1 VTLELWLVAGTQD
14 PYRPET
20 IATVE
25 ERVRQV
31 SVASPRSYA
40 IGIDYGTASA
50 RALAVD
56 TATGEELA
64 ECVERYPGGVVGS
77 PGDANLAR
85 QEPRDYE
92 DALEVVLQGVTAEL
106 RECGALD
113 EGRVTGI
120 GFATTGSTPLPL
132 GGDGRALAADPRFRD
147 DPAAKAWLWKDH
159 TAHAEAAEI
168 TDALRAGDLP
178 YLAYVGGTYSSEWFW
193 AKILR
198 CARTAPDVFAA
209 AATWCELSDYAPALA
224 TGAGLALSRN
234 ACAAGHKAMFSRM
247 WGGLPSEAFLAQLAP
262 ELAAL
267 RARLYDDVQRPGDCA
282 GTLHP
287 ELASRVGLTS
297 RVAVAVGTFDAHA
310 GAVAAG
316 VRPGRLVKIM
326 GTSTCDCTV
335 TTDGEP
341 RPIPGVCGVVQDS
354 VLPGRVGVEAG
365 QSAVGDLF
373 DWFVRELA
381 PPELG
386 GHEGLSRAAES
397 IAPGAS
403 GVVALDWNNGNR
415 TVLVDPRLSGLFVGQ
430 TLATTAPEMY
440 RALIEATAFGSRVIV
455 EQIERF
461 SEPIDDV
468 VVSGGLAQSALA
480 MQIYADVF
488 NRPVR
493 LARSANASA
502 AGAAIFGAVAAG
514 AHPDTEHAQAAMG
527 GVADLVY
534 RPQPD
539 AVRTYA
545 RLYGAYRRLHDAF
558 ACDGELAFVMKELLD
573 IRDRSRA

>member
-1 VTLELWLVAGTQD
+1 MIPVT
-14 PYRPET
+14 
-20 IATVE
+20 
-25 ERVRQV
+25 
-31 SVASPRSYA
+31 YA
-40 IGIDYGTASA
+40 IGVDYGTASA
-50 RALAVD
+50 RAIAVD
-56 TATGEELA
+56 TATGEEVA
-64 ECVERYPGGVVGS
+64 ESVAPYRRGVVTD
-77 PGDANLAR
+77 PADANLAR
-85 QEPRDYE
+85 QEPGDYGE
-92 DALEVVLQGVTAEL
+92 ALEHVLGGVAEQL
-106 RECGALD
+106 REHD
-113 EGRVTGI
+113 GRVVGI

-132 GGDGRALAADPRFRD
+132 GSDGRALATDPRYQD

-168 TDALRAGDLP
+168 TDALRDGDLP

-224 TGAGLALSRN
+224 TGAGLSLSRN

-247 WGGLPSEAFLAQLAP
+247 WGGLPSASFLAQLSP
-262 ELAAL
+262 DLADL

-282 GTLHP
+282 GTLHR
-287 ELASRVGLTS
+287 EVAARVGLTPH
-297 RVAVAVGTFDAHA
+297 VAVAVGTFDAHA

-335 TTDGEP
+335 TADGEP

-381 PPELG
+381 PTSSHAE
-386 GHEGLSRAAES
+386 LSRAAES

-468 VVSGGLAQSALA
+468 VVSGGLAQSPLA

-488 NRPVR
+488 DRPVR

-514 AHPDTEHAQAAMG
+514 AHPDAEHAQAAMG
-527 GVADLVY
+527 GVADVVY
-534 RPQPD
+534 RPRAD
-539 AVRTYA
+539 SVRTYA
-545 RLYGAYRRLHDAF
+545 RLYAVYRRLHDAF
-558 ACDGELAFVMKELLD
+558 ARDGELASVMKDLLD
-573 IRDRSRA
+573 IRDGR

>member
-1 VTLELWLVAGTQD
+1 MVPVTSA
-14 PYRPET
+14 
-20 IATVE
+20 
-25 ERVRQV
+25 
-31 SVASPRSYA
+31 RSYA
-40 IGIDYGTASA
+40 IGVDYGTASA

-64 ECVERYPGGVVGS
+64 ESVEAYRRGVAFD
-77 PGDANLAR
+77 PGDANFAR
-85 QEPRDYE
+85 QEPGDYAE
-92 DALEVVLQGVTAEL
+92 ALEHVLAGVTKQLQE
-106 RECGALD
+106 RGALR
-113 EGRVTGI
+113 EGRVVGV

-132 GGDGRALAADPRFRD
+132 GSDGRALSTDARYRD
-147 DPAAKAWLWKDH
+147 HPAAKAWLWKDH

-168 TDALRAGDLP
+168 TDALRAGELP

-224 TGAGLALSRN
+224 T
-234 ACAAGHKAMFSRM
+234 AGHKAMFSRL
-247 WGGLPSEAFLAQLAP
+247 WGGLPSASFLAELSPDLAD
-262 ELAAL
+262 L

-282 GTLHP
+282 GTVHP

-297 RVAVAVGTFDAHA
+297 HVAVAVGTFDAHA

-335 TTDGEP
+335 IGDGEP

-354 VLPGRVGVEAG
+354 VLPGLVGVEAG

-381 PPELG
+381 PPEFAG
-386 GHEGLSRAAES
+386 PNAHERLSRAAEAV
-397 IAPGAS
+397 APGAS
-403 GVVALDWNNGNR
+403 GLAALDWNNGNR
-415 TVLVDPRLSGLFVGQ
+415 TVLVDPRLSGLVVGQ
-430 TLATTAPEMY
+430 TLATTAPEMF

-461 SEPIDDV
+461 SVPIDDV
-468 VVSGGLAQSALA
+468 VVSGGLAQSPLA

-488 NRPVR
+488 DRPVR

-502 AGAAIFGAVAAG
+502 AGAAIFGAVAAR
-514 AHPDTEHAQAAMG
+514 AHPDAERAQAAMG
-527 GVADLVY
+527 GVADVVY
-534 RPQPD
+534 RPRPD

-545 RLYGAYRRLHDAF
+545 RLYAVYRRLHDAF
-558 ACDGELAFVMKELLD
+558 ARDGELAQVMKELLD
-573 IRDRSRA
+573 IRDGARA